1 MLGNK
6 IKFYRI
12 IKSQDAATSSL
23 FYYTRPRW
31 LLLSFSTLLLQKTTT
46 STTSVQLNYSAY
58 YYHRQTPCHC
68 CWFYCR
74 PIMCLQSLLT
84 PLPTLFLDTFA
95 TMWRI
100 IITIISTLLL
110 KSAAAVNSNPLTSVI
125 NKLGGWLRR
134 GAPLGGWK
142 SRERKGNGT
151 TRKGIRV
158 DGGTDSPSIEF
169 IILNQITSYI
179 ADIIYWGCGGGGKN
193 GEEDLPSQ
201 VHVSLQ

>member
-1 MLGNK
+1 
-6 IKFYRI
+6 
-12 IKSQDAATSSL
+12 
-23 FYYTRPRW
+23 
-31 LLLSFSTLLLQKTTT
+31 
-46 STTSVQLNYSAY
+46 
-58 YYHRQTPCHC
+58 
-68 CWFYCR
+68 
-74 PIMCLQSLLT
+74 MCLQSLFT

-95 TMWRI
+95 TKWRI

-142 SRERKGNGT
+142 SRERKGNGR
-151 TRKGIRV
+151 TRKGICE

-179 ADIIYWGCGGGGKN
+179 ADIIYWG
-193 GEEDLPSQ
+193 
-201 VHVSLQ
+201 